1 MEYTRLLKRGMSG
14 SDVRYMK
21 DALVALGYLK
31 TSTHNRFGDDTFAAV
46 KTYQRA
52 NRDIDGR
59 RLTVDGIIGRKTW
72 NAIVRDLALLEGQPP
87 VNTEEIPENIGADA
101 AAAIARAL
109 TVVSDT
115 RKQIVLLGLT
125 FAYDPAVPRDYPYS
139 LYIRG
144 GDIYNTDLSLNII
157 DRQRIEDGARR
168 QPEYYDG
175 GSKEMMLEAVAKH
188 PDTTGAD
195 CSGGVVGLLRKLG
208 LVSRTFD
215 KTADSLNGSAHSAV
229 IEKSAL
235 HAGDFVGRSGHI
247 GLYAGG
253 GYVIEWAGKRYGC
266 QLTKLDD
273 RRVYD
278 FVTKSTRKLS
288 AWTKYRDPKYY

>member
-21 DALVALGYLK
+21 DALVRLGYLRQ
-31 TSTHNRFGDDTFAAV
+31 STHDRFGDDTFAAV
-46 KTYQRA
+46 KAYQRA

-59 RLTVDGIIGRKTW
+59 RLTVDGIIGQKTW
-72 NAIVRDLALLEGQPP
+72 YAIVRDLALLEEQPP
-87 VNTEEIPENIGADA
+87 ANTDEIPKNIGQTA
-101 AAAIARAL
+101 AAAIAEAL
-109 TVVSDT
+109 TAVSDT
-115 RKQIVLLGLT
+115 RKQIVLLGLPS
-125 FAYDPAVPRDYPYS
+125 AYDPAVPREYPYS

-144 GDIYNTDLSLNII
+144 GNLYNTDLSLNII
-157 DRQRIEDGARR
+157 DSQRIEDGANR
-168 QPEYYDG
+168 QPEFYDG
-175 GSKEMMLEAVAKH
+175 GSKEMMLETVAKY
-188 PDTTGAD
+188 PETTGAD
-195 CSGGVVGLLRKLG
+195 CSGGIVGLLRKLQ

-215 KTADSLNGSAHSAV
+215 KTADSLNSSSHSAA

-235 HAGDFVGRSGHI
+235 RAGDFVGRSGHI
-247 GLYAGG
+247 GLYVGG

-278 FVTKSTRKLS
+278 FVSGQTRRLS